1 MRGLM
6 GWARGQPARD
16 PTDDVFPVHE
26 LDACDDMANMVVW
39 TMLRFDEVLDAEM
52 LRDSL
57 ARLPTIGDWRK
68 LGARIRMNAAGKLEY
83 HIPKQFT
90 EDRPAVAF
98 TSEVHRVRVD
108 DHELGRKLP
117 RATPGKASVQAG
129 CATFDSFAPPPE
141 APRTLKDYLRSGA
154 PLLWLHV
161 VTFADATLVTLGW
174 PHMAMDGVGLSQVL
188 QAWAVVLAG
197 GDEFVPPM
205 LSLRYDPMGTLTA
218 KDGPAAK
225 IPEEEF
231 FMAEEMVTNVLLYL
245 LCIVY
250 LVVSLMFGDK
260 MKQHM
265 VWVPKATLVKLR
277 QEALAGLEALDNGAA
292 PGSLGGGAKLSR
304 SGTPK
309 NKRLHKG
316 GVDEKLFPRGIVADH
331 VTGKPFISENDALMA
346 FFTRAAACGRP
357 RSSRLPVNLFS
368 VVDVRDRI
376 PTVTASIPGATQSVF
391 LTNMVLSVQT
401 LLPARVFWGD
411 WEGLNKT
418 SSSSSSSSSSAVSSS
433 SPPPSCLG
441 IIAGAARSHVAAGTT
456 EPQLRAKGIM
466 MVKAV
471 RDHLPAMVAMA
482 GTPRTALI
490 MFSSLDVGTMYDSN
504 MFEPAVVKGGGRLED
519 GNDDEKTGD
528 SQQTPTRK
536 LKGCTPV
543 AFMVPRNGNVRLMSK
558 MQLFTIGR
566 GRGGAWVQG
575 SLCRDVWKMVEEEL
589 AEIERR

>member
-1 MRGLM
+1 M
-6 GWARGQPARD
+6 
-16 PTDDVFPVHE
+16 
-26 LDACDDMANMVVW
+26 
-39 TMLRFDEVLDAEM
+39 
-52 LRDSL
+52 
-57 ARLPTIGDWRK
+57 
-68 LGARIRMNAAGKLEY
+68 
-83 HIPKQFT
+83 
-90 EDRPAVAF
+90 
-98 TSEVHRVRVD
+98 
-108 DHELGRKLP
+108 
-117 RATPGKASVQAG
+117 QAG
-129 CATFDSFAPPPE
+129 WATFDSFAPPAE

-174 PHMAMDGVGLSQVL
+174 PHIAMDGVGLSQVL

-197 GDEFVPPM
+197 GEEFLPPM
-205 LSLRYDPMGTLTA
+205 LSLRYNPMGTLTA

-231 FMAEEMVTNVLLYL
+231 FMAKEMVTNVLLYF

-250 LVVSLMFGDK
+250 LVVSLILGDK
-260 MKQHM
+260 MEQHM

-277 QEALAGLEALDNGAA
+277 QEALAGLEAPDNGAA
-292 PGSLGGGAKLSR
+292 PGLLGSKTGAAGLGGN
-304 SGTPK
+304 GTPK
-309 NKRLHKG
+309 NTTPDKG
-316 GVDEKLFPRGIVADH
+316 GLDEKLFPRGIVADN

-346 FFTRAAACGRP
+346 FFTRAAARGRP

-376 PTVTASIPGATQSVF
+376 PTVTASIPGAAQSVF
-391 LTNMVLSVQT
+391 LTNMILSVQT
-401 LLPARVFWGD
+401 LLPPRVFWGD
-411 WEGLNKT
+411 RDDRKA
-418 SSSSSSSSSSAVSSS
+418 SSSSSSSSSSAAS
-433 SPPPSCLG
+433 SPSPSSLG
-441 IIAGAARSHVAAGTT
+441 VIAGAVRSHVAAGTT

-471 RDHLPAMVAMA
+471 RDHLPAIGAMA
-482 GTPRTALI
+482 GAPRITII

-504 MFEPAVVKGGGRLED
+504 MFKPAVVKRSGRLED
-519 GNDDEKTGD
+519 GNGDEKIGD
-528 SQQTPTRK
+528 SQQTQE

-575 SLCRDVWKMVEEEL
+575 SLRRDVWKMVEEEL
-589 AEIERR
+589 AEIEGR